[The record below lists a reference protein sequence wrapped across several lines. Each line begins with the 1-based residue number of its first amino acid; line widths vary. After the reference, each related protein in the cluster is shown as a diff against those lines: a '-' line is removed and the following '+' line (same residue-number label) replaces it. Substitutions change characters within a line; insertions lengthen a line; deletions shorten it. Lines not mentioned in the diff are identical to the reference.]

1 MIHLQVPKESLA
13 TFCRQNHIRRLSFYE
28 SVLRDDFR
36 PESDIDVLVL
46 FEPGYV
52 VGLRI
57 IEMEQ
62 QLTAMFGGRKAD
74 IVNEKYLNPRLRN
87 HIIANA
93 EVQYAEG

>member
-1 MIHLQVPKESLA
+1 MVHLQIPKESLA
-13 TFCRQNHIRRLSFYE
+13 TFCRQNHIRRLSIYG

-36 PESDIDVLVL
+36 PDSDIDVLVL

-62 QLTAMFGGRKAD
+62 QLTAMFSGHKAD
-74 IVNEKYLNPRLRN
+74 IVNEKYLNPRLQN

-93 EVQYAEG
+93 EVQYGEG

>member
-1 MIHLQVPKESLA
+1 MVHLQIPKESLA
-13 TFCRQNHIRRLSFYE
+13 TFCRQNHIRRLSFYG

-74 IVNEKYLNPRLRN
+74 IVNE
-87 HIIANA
+87 
-93 EVQYAEG
+93 